1 MGQIWRKLHEPVYPI
16 TYLQRSNRGVIK
28 KTFELMTK
36 EAEEKTGR
44 TIRVL
49 GGVKK
54 LNFQQIVELFLM
66 KNFPPYDERLLKM
79 KNRRWKGS
87 RSFEEIKVEANKS
100 EDEAT
105 TRLIDTMLAIGPAV
119 LEMQQPFKDL
129 EVNEKISSRR
139 NKCYDITVG
148 TVHQAKG
155 LESDNVSIGNDF
167 LIP

>member
-1 MGQIWRKLHEPVYPI
+1 MKPQTATAVLKLTTPLLPRAGQIWRKLHEPVYPI

-66 KNFPPYDERLLKM
+66 KNFPPV
-79 KNRRWKGS
+79 G
-87 RSFEEIKVEANKS
+87 
-100 EDEAT
+100 
-105 TRLIDTMLAIGPAV
+105 GAV
-119 LEMQQPFKDL
+119 
-129 EVNEKISSRR
+129 
-139 NKCYDITVG
+139 
-148 TVHQAKG
+148 
-155 LESDNVSIGNDF
+155 
-167 LIP
+167 